1 MTSVSNAPSVDPH
14 MVGNAFVQKY
24 YTHLYEKPA
33 EVYRFYLEESVLGR
47 PGLDG
52 GDMVSVKSLK
62 VKFLLNPFV
71 TIVVCLCCLL
81 FIRQDLAGY

>member
-1 MTSVSNAPSVDPH
+1 MTPVSNAPSVDAQI
-14 MVGNAFVQKY
+14 VGNAFVQKY

-52 GDMVSVKSLK
+52 EMVSVKSLK
-62 VKFLLNPFV
+62 VSHF
-71 TIVVCLCCLL
+71 
-81 FIRQDLAGY
+81 